1 MTILKYISIHNA
13 SIHGWKFIK
22 AFIEKY
28 QDVKLFKLPTYS
40 PEYNPIEQVWRW
52 IKPFVHAAKTIEKG
66 CKEIITRFRKIMTAW
81 INSWQILRTLELDR
95 GIIYYLNIYD
105 RELRGCSEITFTFA

>member
-1 MTILKYISIHNA
+1 LRAKFKGKTLVIVLDNA
-13 SIHGWKFIK
+13 SIHGCKFIK

-40 PEYNPIEQVWRW
+40 PEYNPIEQVWKW
-52 IKPFVHAAKTIEKG
+52 IKPLVHAAKTIEKG

-81 INSWQILRTLELDR
+81 INKQLANPPNIGIGLWQDLLFK
-95 GIIYYLNIYD
+95 YL
-105 RELRGCSEITFTFA
+105 